1 MIGMMNS
8 LYGNYRTRTFTEIF
22 PNEDTFV
29 NEVRESRLNNPAI
42 TTEHLQQLYY
52 LLYAAYGN
60 SNIASS
66 DENQFKYKMYTII
79 FNKGGKWQK
88 NLEIQE
94 RLENLTESEITQINK
109 VITNHAFNPGEIDA
123 MSNGIDGETL
133 LNYINDQTANTMKGS
148 ILTAYNNYIT
158 LLLDVSTDFIREFK
172 PLFLTIVQPELPL
185 WYISSEEDEN

>member
-1 MIGMMNS
+1 MSLMNS

-22 PNEDTFV
+22 PDEDTFV
-29 NEVRESRLNNPAI
+29 NEVRESRLNNPSI

-94 RLENLTESEITQINK
+94 RLESLTESEITQINK

-123 MSNGIDGETL
+123 VMDNGIDGETL

-172 PLFLTIVQPELPL
+172 PLFLTVAQPELPL
-185 WYISSEEDEN
+185 WYVSEEA

>member
-1 MIGMMNS
+1 MGIISS

-22 PNEDTFV
+22 PDEDIFV
-29 NEVRESRLNNPAI
+29 NEVRESRLNNPSI

-94 RLENLTESEITQINK
+94 RLESLTESEITQINK

-123 MSNGIDGETL
+123 MDNGIDGETL

-172 PLFLTIVQPELPL
+172 PLFLTVAQPELPL
-185 WYISSEEDEN
+185 WYISSEEE

>member
-1 MIGMMNS
+1 MSLMNS

-22 PNEDTFV
+22 PDEDTFV
-29 NEVRESRLNNPAI
+29 NEIRESRLNNPSI

-94 RLENLTESEITQINK
+94 RLESLTESEITQINK

-123 MSNGIDGETL
+123 VMDNGIDGETL

-172 PLFLTIVQPELPL
+172 PLFLTVAQPELPL
-185 WYISSEEDEN
+185 WYVSEEA

>member
-1 MIGMMNS
+1 MGIINS

-22 PNEDTFV
+22 PDEDTFV
-29 NEVRESRLNNPAI
+29 NEVRESRLNNPSI
-42 TTEHLQQLYY
+42 TIEHLQQLYY

-94 RLENLTESEITQINK
+94 RLESLTESEITQINK

-123 MSNGIDGETL
+123 MDNGIDGETL

-172 PLFLTIVQPELPL
+172 PLFLTVAQPELPL
-185 WYISSEEDEN
+185 WYISSEEE